1 MYRQIHRAL
10 STLLTLLM
18 RTRVLGFIEL
28 RDILDNR
35 DPMRR
40 ALLCVLALACLAGA
54 APKKPKLVL
63 AIVVDQ
69 FRYNYLIRFRS
80 EYHGGLA
87 RLLSQGAVF
96 TNAGYIHVPAVTAAG
111 HSTVLTGATPSTS

>member
-1 MYRQIHRAL
+1 MYRRIHQAL

-18 RTRVLGFIEL
+18 RPRVLGCIEL
-28 RDILDNR
+28 RDTLDNR

-63 AIVVDQ
+63 AIVADQ
-69 FRYNYLIRFRS
+69 FRYDYLIRFRS
-80 EYHGGLA
+80 DYHGGLA
-87 RLLSQGAVF
+87 RLLRRGAVF
-96 TNAGYIHVPAVTAAG
+96 TNAHYIHVPAVAAG
-111 HSTVLTGATPSTS
+111 GPSTVLTGAT